1 VNGTMIN
8 NNNKRGRDDDSSS
21 SYHQDDAASS
31 LKRQRMDPV
40 ARPLSQPV
48 KAGGARR

>member
-8 NNNKRGRDDDSSS
+8 NNNKRGRDDDSS
-21 SYHQDDAASS
+21 YHQDDAASS
-31 LKRQRMDPV
+31 LKRQRMEPV
-40 ARPLSQPV
+40 SRPLSQPV